1 MQFDAF
7 ISRADDQLLQELL
20 GKKVLRFLRAID
32 GDKLTPRRQRD
43 LLLQQTKPQALLGS
57 RKTRTLLFDLLR
69 PDEAAQLARGLGLN
83 DADPYA
89 ALSKAGTSGVQ
100 MAAILDF
107 FELSS
112 IVVERPEPSPDN
124 YDINPAYALFPHQN
138 RAVGSCLTALS
149 VNGQRVLLHMPT
161 GAGKTRTAM
170 HIVSR
175 YLNANSDRAVVWL
188 AHSEELC
195 EQAADEFDKAW
206 TSLGSHALKIHRF
219 WSNHN
224 PSLFEIAGDFIVA
237 GLPKTYAA
245 VRRSLGMIGRLGA
258 QTGLVVMDEAHQ
270 AIAPT
275 YQLILDALVDA
286 FPNVALLGLSAT
298 PGRSWNNPVADVQ
311 LSDYFGR
318 QKVVLEVE
326 GYTNPVEYL
335 IDNGYLARA
344 TFSPLFFSND
354 TSLSDKDRRRIET
367 DLEIPPEVLSRLA
380 HDEMRNLAILA
391 EIENLAKRHKRI
403 IVFATTVE
411 HSELLAFA
419 LRARGH
425 WACSVTSVTSAP
437 DRQAS
442 IEAYK
447 SDATGSR
454 IICNFGVLTTGF
466 DAPRTSAALIARP
479 TTSLV
484 LYSQMVGR
492 ATRGPRAG
500 GNSDAEIV
508 TIVDSKLPGFGDVA
522 EAFINWEDVWGSK

>member
-20 GKKVLRFLRAID
+20 GKKVLRLLRAID
-32 GDKLTPRRQRD
+32 GEKLTPRRQRD

-57 RKTRTLLFDLLR
+57 RKTRALLFDLLR
-69 PDEAAQLARGLGLN
+69 PDEAAQLARLLGLN
-83 DADPYA
+83 GADPYV
-89 ALSKAGTSGVQ
+89 ALSKTGTSSAQ
-100 MAAILDF
+100 LAAILDF
-107 FELSS
+107 FELSP
-112 IVVERPEPSPDN
+112 IVVERSAPSPDSD
-124 YDINPAYALFPHQN
+124 DINPSYPLFPHQN
-138 RAVGSCLTALS
+138 RAAGNCLKALDA
-149 VNGQRVLLHMPT
+149 NGRRVLLHMPT

-175 YLNANSDRAVVWL
+175 YLTANPDRAVVWL

-206 TSLGSHALKIHRF
+206 TSLGSRALQIHRF
-219 WSNHN
+219 WSDHN
-224 PSLFEIAGDFIVA
+224 PSLSEVVGDFVVA

-286 FPNVALLGLSAT
+286 FPDVALLGLSAT
-298 PGRSWNNPVADVQ
+298 PGRSWNDPVADMK
-311 LSDYFGR
+311 LSNYFGR
-318 QKVVLEVE
+318 QKVVLDVE
-326 GYTNPVEYL
+326 GYANPVEYL

-344 TFSPLFFSND
+344 VFRPLFFSND
-354 TSLSDKDRRRIET
+354 TALSDEDRRRLET
-367 DLEIPPEVLSRLA
+367 DLEIPPEVLERLA
-380 HDEMRNLAILA
+380 HDEMRNLAILT
-391 EIENLAKRHKRI
+391 EIEHLAKRHERI

-425 WACSVTSVTSAP
+425 WARSVTGVTNAT

-442 IEAYK
+442 IESYR
-447 SDATGSR
+447 SDAAGPR

-508 TIVDSKLPGFGDVA
+508 TIVDSNLPGFGDVA
-522 EAFINWEDVWGSK
+522 EAFMNWEDVWGSK